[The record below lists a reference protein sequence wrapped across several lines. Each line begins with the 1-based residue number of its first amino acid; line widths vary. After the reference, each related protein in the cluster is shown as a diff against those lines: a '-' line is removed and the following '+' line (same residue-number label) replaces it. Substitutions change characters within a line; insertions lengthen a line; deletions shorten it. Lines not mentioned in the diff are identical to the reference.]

1 MKTALRIKKM
11 PITLTVMYPNIEG
24 SKFDLEY
31 YLSTHMD
38 LVAKRMGSGIL
49 SARVVKGIGTPNPNT
64 PAPYQIMAIIEF
76 ENMDILHKSMTEH
89 AEEIIGDIAN
99 FTDVEAVIQISE
111 NLG

>member
-1 MKTALRIKKM
+1 
-11 PITLTVMYPNIEG
+11 
-24 SKFDLEY
+24 
-31 YLSTHMD
+31 
-38 LVAKRMGSGIL
+38 
-49 SARVVKGIGTPNPNT
+49 
-64 PAPYQIMAIIEF
+64 MAIIEF